1 MKRKNLFYEK
11 TRIYK
16 LLQKAFDKN
25 FQSNQ
30 KKNGTAENARFSG
43 DFCTEFFTDA
53 KPAEA
58 KLKGNDR
65 DNACGGRRHTEAVIG
80 NRKPDGKRVNKSCHP
95 LYR

>member
-1 MKRKNLFYEK
+1 MKRKNLLYEK

-53 KPAEA
+53 KPAET
-58 KLKGNDR
+58 KQKGGKR
-65 DNACGGRRHTEAVIG
+65 IFGLVTAVIL
-80 NRKPDGKRVNKSCHP
+80 CHNEKN
-95 LYR
+95 LFWKGYV